1 MLTIRDAVFEDVALI
16 RALIQELAEYDG
28 EADHVRT
35 TEADIA
41 RDGFGVNPNFRTL
54 IAEWDSRPVGFAV
67 FFRYYSTWR
76 GSGLYRR
83 PALSFDGQYWIGMN
97 QP

>member
-1 MLTIRDAVFEDVALI
+1 MLTIRDAISEDTALI

-41 RDGFGVNPNFRTL
+41 RDGFGFGPGFGGVESAQRCWRRSRTQ
-54 IAEWDSRPVGFAV
+54 
-67 FFRYYSTWR
+67 R
-76 GSGLYRR
+76 GKRVARL
-83 PALSFDGQYWIGMN
+83 FDGQFWTGMN
-97 QP
+97 RL

>member
-1 MLTIRDAVFEDVALI
+1 MLTIRDAISEDAALI

-41 RDGFGVNPNFRTL
+41 RDGFGTNAKFRTL
-54 IAEWDSRPVGFAV
+54 IAEWGSQAVGFAV
-67 FFRYYSTWR
+67 FFQYYSTWR
-76 GSGLYRR
+76 GSGIYLEDLQRFRNQHRGR
-83 PALSFDGQYWIGMN
+83 PEN
-97 QP
+97 

>member
-1 MLTIRDAVFEDVALI
+1 MLTIRDAISEDAALI

-41 RDGFGVNPNFRTL
+41 RAKFRTL
-54 IAEWDSRPVGFAV
+54 IAEWGSQAVGFAV
-67 FFRYYSTWR
+67 FFHKTWE
-76 GSGLYRR
+76 GGTI
-83 PALSFDGQYWIGMN
+83 P
-97 QP
+97 